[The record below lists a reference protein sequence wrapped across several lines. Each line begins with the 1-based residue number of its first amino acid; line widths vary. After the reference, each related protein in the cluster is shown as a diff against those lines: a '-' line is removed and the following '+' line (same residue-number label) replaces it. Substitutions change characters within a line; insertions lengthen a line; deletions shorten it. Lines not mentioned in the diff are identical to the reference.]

1 MSGIGEEEIER
12 LANRLAMLVS
22 DDGEADNAGRA
33 VGALARRLGLTGGQL
48 KAIFMA
54 GADSAVAQSA
64 RVRRLERETV
74 RLRERLGEAEST
86 AEMLQRER
94 DSLLRENE
102 ELQAEVASLRQGG
115 RMRWIAALA
124 FVVMLGGG
132 AALVAWGPK
141 LRLGGGEAVAP
152 QQGAPV
158 WRTAIVHD
166 RPAVLRS
173 APDTG
178 APALATL
185 APGTRLTVQRQLW
198 HNLTQWVEVEHDG
211 QTGYVLSTEVDLS

>member
-54 GADSAVAQSA
+54 GADSAAAQTLRAKRLEQESA
-64 RVRRLERETV
+64 RLRARLE
-74 RLRERLGEAEST
+74 EAE
-86 AEMLQRER
+86 AAMAALQRER
-94 DSLLRENE
+94 DSLLREATDLHA
-102 ELQAEVASLRQGG
+102 ELLAGRQGR
-115 RMRWIAALA
+115 RMRWLAMAGLVLALA
-124 FVVMLGGG
+124 G
-132 AALVAWGPK
+132 AGALVFYGPN
-141 LRLGGGEAVAP
+141 LFVGGMGLQPPPA
-152 QQGAPV
+152 GAPS
-158 WRTAIVHD
+158 WHTAVVRD
-166 RPAVLRS
+166 RPVVLRRD
-173 APDTG
+173 PDAA

-185 APGTRLTVQRQLW
+185 DVGTRLTVVRLLW

-211 QTGYVLSTEVDLS
+211 QTGYVLSTQVDLS

>member
-54 GADSAVAQSA
+54 GADSAVAQSV
-64 RVRRLERETV
+64 RMRRLERETV
-74 RLRERLGEAEST
+74 RLRERLAEAEAA
-86 AEMLQRER
+86 AETLQRER
-94 DSLLRENE
+94 DALLRETE
-102 ELQAEVASLRQGG
+102 ELQAELTAQLHGR
-115 RMRWIAALA
+115 RMRGLAAVAAVL
-124 FVVMLGGG
+124 MLGGA

-141 LRLGGGEAVAP
+141 LRLGGEAVVP
-152 QQGAPV
+152 QQGTPV
-158 WRTAIVHD
+158 WRTATVHD
-166 RPAVLRS
+166 RPAVLRA
-173 APDTG
+173 APDTD
-178 APALATL
+178 AAALATL
-185 APGTRLTVQRQLW
+185 PPGTRLAVHRQLW
-198 HNLTQWVEVEHDG
+198 HNLTQWVEVELDG